1 MIHSRRVGR
10 VLAAPNQ
17 VLLLNAAEAFR
28 QRSVILFRALAPA
41 AEGVAAE
48 PALTR

>member
-1 MIHSRRVGR
+1 VIHPCGVGR

-28 QRSVILFRALAPA
+28 QRTVILFRALVPA

-48 PALTR
+48 PAQTR